1 MRYTGPELCA
11 LSAVE
16 VVTLLRK
23 GEVSSEELIR
33 SALERISVVDPEVN
47 AVPTLCAE
55 RAYKQATKIKTSGSF
70 STKHSGW
77 LFGLPITIKDL
88 NNVSGVRTTFGNYA
102 LKNNVSKEN
111 DPIVDRLE
119 ERGAIILGKTNTP
132 EFGAGGNTFN
142 EVFGMTRNPWNT
154 AKNAGGSSGGA
165 AVSLATG
172 EIWLSHGSDL
182 AGSLRT
188 PAAYCGVVGLRPS
201 PGRCGG
207 GPPVAS
213 FLNEST
219 SGPMARN
226 VKDLALFLDS
236 MTGFDPRM
244 PISLDSPSIPF
255 QSAVNSYK
263 SNIKIAFSTDQ
274 GGFAPVENE
283 IRQAIIDAMKK
294 LEKAG
299 AHVDEKCPKLPNLYE
314 TYVTLRGIHYATV
327 TNSQPEAVK
336 QKFKATL
343 KGNLRR
349 GLDIS
354 SQEIFNSYRS
364 KSALYQI
371 MRNFL
376 NYYDVFALPVV
387 GIQPGPVEQEFPKQV
402 DEVPVKDYVDW
413 LSFSFLATTTGL
425 PSIAMPICLS
435 NDKIPIGIQLIGP
448 PRGERVLLQA
458 ARFLEEVV
466 EFEKLPIDPIVNH

>member
-1 MRYTGPELCA
+1 
-11 LSAVE
+11 
-16 VVTLLRK
+16 
-23 GEVSSEELIR
+23 
-33 SALERISVVDPEVN
+33 
-47 AVPTLCAE
+47 
-55 RAYKQATKIKTSGSF
+55 
-70 STKHSGW
+70 
-77 LFGLPITIKDL
+77 
-88 NNVSGVRTTFGNYA
+88 
-102 LKNNVSKEN
+102 
-111 DPIVDRLE
+111 
-119 ERGAIILGKTNTP
+119 
-132 EFGAGGNTFN
+132 
-142 EVFGMTRNPWNT
+142 
-154 AKNAGGSSGGA
+154 
-165 AVSLATG
+165 
-172 EIWLSHGSDL
+172 
-182 AGSLRT
+182 
-188 PAAYCGVVGLRPS
+188 
-201 PGRCGG
+201 
-207 GPPVAS
+207 
-213 FLNEST
+213 
-219 SGPMARN
+219 
-226 VKDLALFLDS
+226 
-236 MTGFDPRM
+236 
-244 PISLDSPSIPF
+244 
-255 QSAVNSYK
+255 
-263 SNIKIAFSTDQ
+263 
-274 GGFAPVENE
+274 
-283 IRQAIIDAMKK
+283 